1 MLVSA
6 ANMRLKL
13 SHAATAAAMYRFVLS
28 ECSLLPAEQE
38 MASRKLGEAR
48 AAVLSETCPR
58 RVRDVSRTSAVSLAA
73 DGLHPAGRRLPLG
86 LQPQRDHHGER
97 GLVGGRQRLCGMGLD
112 QPVPQRQLQ
121 RPASVPGGARRARRR
136 AAAPHDDLA

>member
-48 AAVLSETCPR
+48 AAVLSETCPCPR
-58 RVRDVSRTSAVSLAA
+58 RVRDVSEISL
-73 DGLHPAGRRLPLG
+73 RR
-86 LQPQRDHHGER
+86 
-97 GLVGGRQRLCGMGLD
+97 
-112 QPVPQRQLQ
+112 
-121 RPASVPGGARRARRR
+121 
-136 AAAPHDDLA
+136 

>member
-28 ECSLLPAEQE
+28 EGSLLPAEQE

-58 RVRDVSRTSAVSLAA
+58 RVRDLSETLGRPSRFVE
-73 DGLHPAGRRLPLG
+73 GWKH
-86 LQPQRDHHGER
+86 Q
-97 GLVGGRQRLCGMGLD
+97 
-112 QPVPQRQLQ
+112 
-121 RPASVPGGARRARRR
+121 
-136 AAAPHDDLA
+136 

>member
-58 RVRDVSRTSAVSLAA
+58 RVRDVSETCPRSL
-73 DGLHPAGRRLPLG
+73 
-86 LQPQRDHHGER
+86 
-97 GLVGGRQRLCGMGLD
+97 
-112 QPVPQRQLQ
+112 
-121 RPASVPGGARRARRR
+121 
-136 AAAPHDDLA
+136 